1 MSIVLA
7 SGSPRRS
14 ELLRMIGIE
23 DFKVIVDESEELIP
37 HGLSPEQTVCE
48 IAIGKAKNISRSCN
62 KHDTIIA
69 ADTLVYLDGQPL
81 GKPNG
86 PDDAESMLRAL
97 SGRKHTVYTGVALQK
112 SAMRP
117 RNQGAEVREQGTR
130 DAPII
135 TISSSSSD
143 ACTFTLPEEGNYM
156 VGYEK
161 TEVFFREITDEEI
174 SAYVK
179 TGEPLDKAGAYGA
192 QGRGAVFIERIEG
205 DFFNVMGLPLCRLS
219 KMLKDFGVEI

>member
-7 SGSPRRS
+7 SGSPRRR

-23 DFKVIVDESEELIP
+23 DFKVIVDENEELIP

-48 IAIGKAKNISRSCN
+48 IAIGKAKNVSRSC
-62 KHDTIIA
+62 DEYDMIIA
-69 ADTLVYLDGQPL
+69 ADTLVYMDGQPL
-81 GKPNG
+81 GKPDG
-86 PDDAESMLRAL
+86 PDDAKSMLRAL
-97 SGRKHTVYTGVALQK
+97 SGRKHTVFTGVALLRG
-112 SAMRP
+112 S
-117 RNQGAEVREQGTR
+117 EHIV
-130 DAPII
+130 
-135 TISSSSSD
+135 
-143 ACTFTLPEEGNYM
+143 C
-156 VGYEK
+156 VEK
-161 TEVFFREITDEEI
+161 TDVCFRHISDDEI

-219 KMLKDFGVEI
+219 KMLRDFGVETK